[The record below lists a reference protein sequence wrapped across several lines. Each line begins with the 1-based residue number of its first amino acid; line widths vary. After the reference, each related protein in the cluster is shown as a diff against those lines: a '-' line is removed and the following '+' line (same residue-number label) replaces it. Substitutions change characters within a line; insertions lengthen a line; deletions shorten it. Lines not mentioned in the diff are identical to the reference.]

1 MRLFKLLCAMLLLVA
16 ALTVTSCEKPAPLP
30 SEEQIAVTYAAL
42 DGCWQLTMW
51 QGEPIAEETY
61 LYIEF
66 DRSSHRYTMW
76 DNIDSMYATDTT
88 GTFAINEE
96 EDGTYTLSGTYDY
109 GVGDWSS
116 DYRVELTN
124 EGERMQW
131 LSLDG
136 THQVMDFVRVAE
148 IPEFN

>member
-1 MRLFKLLCAMLLLVA
+1 MRLLQRLVA
-16 ALTVTSCEKPAPLP
+16 TLIVVATIAGCEKPAPLP
-30 SEEQIAVTYAAL
+30 TEEKIAVTYAAL
-42 DGCWQLTMW
+42 DGCWQLSMW
-51 QGEPIAEETY
+51 QGAPMAEDTY

-66 DRSSHRYTMW
+66 DRREHRYTIW

-88 GTFAINEE
+88 GTFAITEE

-124 EGERMQW
+124 KGERMQW
-131 LSLDG
+131 ISRSG
-136 THQVMDFVRVAE
+136 SFQTMDFVRIEA
-148 IPEFN
+148 IPELN

>member
-1 MRLFKLLCAMLLLVA
+1 MRLLQRIVA
-16 ALTVTSCEKPAPLP
+16 TLIVVATIAGCEKPAPLP
-30 SEEQIAVTYAAL
+30 TEEKIAVTYAAL
-42 DGCWQLTMW
+42 DGCWQLSMW
-51 QGEPIAEETY
+51 QGAPMAEDTY

-66 DRSSHRYTMW
+66 DRREHRYTMW

-88 GTFAINEE
+88 GTFAITEE

-116 DYRVELTN
+116 DYRVTLSN

-131 LSLDG
+131 ISRSG
-136 THQVMDFVRVAE
+136 SFQTMDFVRIEA
-148 IPEFN
+148 IPELN

>member
-1 MRLFKLLCAMLLLVA
+1 MRLINRLVA
-16 ALTVTSCEKPAPLP
+16 TLLIVATTLIAGCEKPAPMP
-30 SEEQIAVTYAAL
+30 SVEHIPVTYAAL

-51 QGEPIAEETY
+51 QGGPIAEETY

-96 EDGTYTLSGTYDY
+96 EDGTYTLSGVYDY
-109 GVGDWSS
+109 GKGDWNNE
-116 DYRVELTN
+116 YYVEIYD
-124 EGERMQW
+124 EGESMKWISR
-131 LSLDG
+131 SSS
-136 THQVMDFVRVAE
+136 HQVMDFVRIAK
-148 IPEFN
+148 IPEFD

>member
-1 MRLFKLLCAMLLLVA
+1 MRLLQRIVA
-16 ALTVTSCEKPAPLP
+16 TLIVVATIAGCEKPAPLP
-30 SEEQIAVTYAAL
+30 TEEKIAVTYAAL
-42 DGCWQLTMW
+42 DGCWQLSMW
-51 QGEPIAEETY
+51 QGAPMAEDTY

-66 DRSSHRYTMW
+66 DSREHRYTIW

-88 GTFAINEE
+88 GTFAITEE

-116 DYRVELTN
+116 DYHVTLSN

-131 LSLDG
+131 ISRSG
-136 THQVMDFVRVAE
+136 SFQAMDFVRIEA
-148 IPEFN
+148 IPELN

>member
-1 MRLFKLLCAMLLLVA
+1 MRLLQRLVA
-16 ALTVTSCEKPAPLP
+16 TLIVVATIAGCEKPAPLP
-30 SEEQIAVTYAAL
+30 TEEKIAVTYAAL
-42 DGCWQLTMW
+42 DGCWQLSMW
-51 QGEPIAEETY
+51 QGAPMAEDTY

-66 DRSSHRYTMW
+66 DRREHRYTIW

-88 GTFAINEE
+88 GTFAITEE

-116 DYRVELTN
+116 DYRVTLSN

-131 LSLDG
+131 ISRSG
-136 THQVMDFVRVAE
+136 SFQTMDFVRIEA
-148 IPEFN
+148 IPELN

>member
-1 MRLFKLLCAMLLLVA
+1 MRLINRLWAVMLMA
-16 ALTVTSCEKPAPLP
+16 ATLAVVGCEKPAPQP
-30 SEEQIAVTYAAL
+30 TEKPMAVTYSAL
-42 DGCWQLTMW
+42 DGAWQLTMW
-51 QGEPIAEETY
+51 QGTELAEDTY

-66 DRSSHRYTMW
+66 DRSSRHYTMW

-88 GTFAINEE
+88 GTFALTEE

-109 GVGDWSS
+109 GVGDWSC

-124 EGERMQW
+124 EGNDMRW
-131 LSLDG
+131 VSLSG
-136 THQVMDFVRVAE
+136 SHQVMNFVHVAE